1 MLFGHNTNVTLDGT
15 TFHVQTEDRGINSAV
30 IDTTVHCRGQVLHRR
45 TSKYTDLLPLDAD
58 KEQALKIRLDDQHFA
73 VCEELRSG
81 ALKVVA
87 PALHAPRPLSP
98 VSSQASASSTGA
110 SKIAVPVA
118 PPVSAPAERIIT
130 VEMLNPR
137 TWLAGKHAT
146 LYLVARQ
153 KESGVPVANALV
165 VARIVGAVEPTEVT
179 TQSSADGHAR
189 LEFDMPR
196 LAGDDPALVIDVATR
211 DARGQLRFQL
221 RAKPKAPAAG

>member
-15 TFHVQTEDRGINSAV
+15 TFHVQTEDRGVNSAV

-45 TSKYTDLLPLDAD
+45 TSKYTDLLPVDAD
-58 KEQALKIRLDDQHFA
+58 QEQALKIRLDDQHFT

-81 ALKVVA
+81 ALKVTA
-87 PALHAPRPLSP
+87 PAPHPPRPVSP
-98 VSSQASASSTGA
+98 VISQPVASSTAA
-110 SKIAVPVA
+110 SRFAA
-118 PPVSAPAERIIT
+118 STAAPAEGIIS

-137 TWLAGKHAT
+137 TWLTGKHAT
-146 LYLVARQ
+146 LYVVARH
-153 KESGVPVANALV
+153 KDRGTPVANALV
-165 VARIVGAVEPTEVT
+165 VARLIGASEPTEVT

-189 LEFDMPR
+189 LEFDLPR
-196 LAGDDPALVIDVATR
+196 LVGEDPALVIDVATR